1 MSRNSWITK
10 EAVKFGL
17 SALAVIAAIV
27 SAFIFQNQLTTM
39 QDQLAVMKTDQRPWV
54 GLDRFEPSAAANGQG
69 FEFAA
74 IVKNTGKTAA
84 TNVHGSFTTWF
95 FGNDVLAAVPKDRGN
110 KCSVGLLV
118 AGCPL
123 VRTGENELQQRPG

>member
-84 TNVHGSFTTWF
+84 TNVHGSFKTGFLATMCLPLCRRI
-95 FGNDVLAAVPKDRGN
+95 GETNARSGYSSLDVRL
-110 KCSVGLLV
+110 
-118 AGCPL
+118 
-123 VRTGENELQQRPG
+123 